1 MKNLKENLNCRLA
14 KLKETYGT
22 SRIGTVHAT
31 YDELVE
37 VLGQPHDRTSM
48 GEWESADN
56 KIRVEWAFVINNDK
70 KLIFTIYD
78 YKSRYDLSQIKQ
90 WSLGGRSDEVKEY
103 LKEILLIE

>member
-1 MKNLKENLNCRLA
+1 MKYRPA

-22 SRIGTVHAT
+22 SRIGTVHAS

-37 VLGQPHDRTSM
+37 VLDQPHDRVLR

-56 KIRVEWAFVINNDK
+56 KIRVEWAFVINDNE

-78 YKSRYDLSQIKQ
+78 YKSRYELDQVKQ
-90 WSLGGRSDEVKEY
+90 WSLGGRSDDVKKY
-103 LKEILLIE
+103 LSKILLIE